1 MAKEEDWLEK
11 CKSCQ
16 HHYTRQDDDY
26 AYCRKRNGKCEYK
39 PYKNKKSKEKNMKV
53 RDIAYYYEH
62 WSDSIVKC
70 EIVSIKEIDGK
81 EFAEVKDIGTVD
93 MEDEIICNTYG
104 TSTRLASIL
113 YPTVESAYKAYYDK
127 NEELKQKYLEEI
139 TDVQD
144 LIRFPLDHCLNGDE
158 YTDYVAVAA
167 YKEKARELLGI
178 NL

>member
-70 EIVSIKEIDGK
+70 DIVSIKEIDGK
-81 EFAEVKDIGTVD
+81 E
-93 MEDEIICNTYG
+93 
-104 TSTRLASIL
+104 
-113 YPTVESAYKAYYDK
+113 
-127 NEELKQKYLEEI
+127 
-139 TDVQD
+139 
-144 LIRFPLDHCLNGDE
+144 
-158 YTDYVAVAA
+158 
-167 YKEKARELLGI
+167 
-178 NL
+178 